1 MTSHEPSPDT
11 PGSPER
17 SAAPPLERALR
28 YDAVNELWQKTKDI
42 YYAHHRKDDM
52 SGEWGVDDNDLYNA
66 EVAEAIRT
74 HLATSGLE
82 ESDEE
87 AVKLGRR
94 LRGMSFDRMNTRR
107 WKYGDWVDRS
117 DRTKGLKPGTSGESR
132 VRNLQLAFT
141 GRDLEEEAR
150 EAAYAAEDEEH
161 RESGPPTPE
170 RLLELRKAKHDAL
183 VNKLKGPAF
192 GKKRKQLQAAYE
204 AAEADY
210 LAAYMAFS
218 KATLDDK
225 KAELVSGGM
234 SEDDAQ
240 AEVAAFMKSSTERTA
255 KEDRDLEHKLLVE
268 KSGWLGRQME
278 RYANLSKGKKVL
290 VGLGLSGLAL
300 ASGVG
305 VGVLAG
311 MAGGLIGAGAATG
324 ASVGLLRGWGAMRT
338 YHLRKAELFKRV
350 DSVPEMT
357 VTSSDMGDLLDTQ
370 KNYLHGLSS
379 DVLQNG
385 ERIKKRAVVWTLGSV
400 AVGGAAGVFA
410 HGLLAGEGAGTH
422 WPGGQLQHWLEEK
435 WHMPWEQASGKS
447 GGILPHDPDTTPP
460 SKPPDTGGGTETVK
474 RTVTELKFSKTGTV
488 PDGRGIEDALC
499 RSLKESG
506 VNPKGIDMHDLQDYL
521 TRLHGKDGFFTHDSN
536 IRTYTFNHDG
546 GTPDVRIGNDG
557 QVTGKWNRDIIDDID
572 KYLKAHGRPGLVRET
587 HTVTV
592 PVEHHTTGSVT
603 RIGRSDFG
611 SVRGG
616 VWGQSDTTH
625 IGRSDFDT
633 SALSTPQSSTPIA
646 RATERVVA
654 LGDNSPVNVI
664 QHGDGWDR
672 TFNELR
678 DAGVVDIPRGDY
690 DKFLSTVG
698 PELHKIHYSNGVPV
712 ATHVGRFGV
721 REWVLNEPPFGNRM
735 PPEAIRL
742 ITQFAERKHYALA
755 A

>member
-1 MTSHEPSPDT
+1 MTTTPSNLNTQANPFSSAEYSDQEKGMLDISKVEAWRSHQHGILNGLREADPDFMNGAYVT
-11 PGSPER
+11 
-17 SAAPPLERALR
+17 LFN
-28 YDAVNELWQKTKDI
+28 DN
-42 YYAHHRKDDM
+42 
-52 SGEWGVDDNDLYNA
+52 VDDALDDY
-66 EVAEAIRT
+66 
-74 HLATSGLE
+74 LAQQGLDKTSTNYPKVRE
-82 ESDEE
+82 MYRKASID
-87 AVKLGRR
+87 
-94 LRGMSFDRMNTRR
+94 
-107 WKYGDWVDRS
+107 
-117 DRTKGLKPGTSGESR
+117 R
-132 VRNLQLAFT
+132 VRDEKWYTSPAARGEDPVDVMSERDKAISQLLSERGVGVTAP
-141 GRDLEEEAR
+141 
-150 EAAYAAEDEEH
+150 EH
-161 RESGPPTPE
+161 RESGPSTPE

-204 AAEADY
+204 TAEADY

-225 KAELVSGGM
+225 KAEFIRGGM

-240 AEVAAFMKSSTERTA
+240 AEVAALMKSSTERTA

-460 SKPPDTGGGTETVK
+460 SKPPDTGGGGTETVK

-521 TRLHGKDGFFTHDSN
+521 TRLHGKDGFFTHESN

-592 PVEHHTTGSVT
+592 PVEHHATGSVT
-603 RIGRSDFG
+603 RIGRSDFD